1 MTDVHNDVH
10 KSPDTLEREIDETR
24 ADLGETVDA
33 LARKFSPGELL
44 DRSLNVVKEHGGDL
58 AVNLR
63 DAVKQN
69 PLALLLTGVGLAW
82 LMSSSSHDPS
92 ERWTGETS
100 GSLSHARQRL
110 SGTGEQLKGTVAE
123 TGEQLKGAV
132 AGARERI
139 SGARASVT
147 ESVSYTA
154 ASTKAQATRARDSF
168 NNLLHEEPLIA
179 GVVGI
184 AVGAL
189 LGAALPRTEV
199 EDRYAGNTSDT
210 MKGELKAKARESYE
224 QARDKAEKASGAVGQ
239 ALSESQPSRNV

>member
-1 MTDVHNDVH
+1 
-10 KSPDTLEREIDETR
+10 DETR

-44 DRSLNVVKEHGGDL
+44 DRSLNLVKEHGGDF

-63 DAVKQN
+63 EAVKHN
-69 PLALLLTGVGLAW
+69 PVALLLTGVGLAW
-82 LMSSSSHDPS
+82 LMSSSSHDRD
-92 ERWTGETS
+92 ERWSDETS

-110 SGTGEQLKGTVAE
+110 SGTGEQLKGAVAG
-123 TGEQLKGAV
+123 TGEQIKDAM
-132 AGARERI
+132 AGARDRI

-147 ESVSYTA
+147 DSVTHTA
-154 ASTKAQATRARDSF
+154 ASTKAQAARARDGF

-199 EDRYAGNTSDT
+199 EDRYAGSASDA
-210 MKGELKAKARESYE
+210 MKSQVKEKTRESYE
-224 QARDKAEKASGAVGQ
+224 QARDKAEKATGAAGQ
-239 ALSESQPSRNV
+239 ALSESQASPNV